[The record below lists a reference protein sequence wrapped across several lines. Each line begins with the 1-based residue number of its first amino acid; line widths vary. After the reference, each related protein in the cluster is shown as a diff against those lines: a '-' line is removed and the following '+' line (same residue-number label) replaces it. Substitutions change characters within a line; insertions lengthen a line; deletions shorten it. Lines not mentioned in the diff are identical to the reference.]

1 MANQREVT
9 LNSPFCQNDCFDI
22 KMLPTGDK
30 DVQTYT
36 TGITFR
42 TEFFLFFRL
51 SLISLDAQDFSAV
64 ADCAVSWS

>member
-1 MANQREVT
+1 
-9 LNSPFCQNDCFDI
+9 
-22 KMLPTGDK
+22 MLPAGDK

-42 TEFFLFFRL
+42 TEFFLFFQL

>member
-1 MANQREVT
+1 MT

-22 KMLPTGDK
+22 KMLPAGDK
-30 DVQTYT
+30 DVQAYT

>member
-1 MANQREVT
+1 
-9 LNSPFCQNDCFDI
+9 
-22 KMLPTGDK
+22 MLPAGDK

-36 TGITFR
+36 RGIIFR
-42 TEFFLFFRL
+42 TEFFLFFQL